1 MLGAML
7 GGLSPMK
14 ANMRTLK
21 SRRAMLD
28 TLMRHLDMVRLSAG
42 LTAIVL
48 AGCTGLISGP
58 ETGGGGNLTPEQQV
72 AANKFKTDA
81 YPTFNGTCSACH
93 AGTDP
98 ATAFLKATSIDG
110 MRQALL
116 AFDPQ
121 VVNLDAPESS
131 RVLTKGAHEGPSLDA
146 TQTAGILGWIQAE
159 KDAAATTTTT
169 VEITTDQIIPSLCT
183 GGVAGDVAGCSTGDP
198 THCCPVNQVGLDK
211 LGLVGAEID
220 FVAQPLSSD
229 LYISDLYLKASTD
242 GAYLEHPLFVSWP
255 TKGDPIPDSIDR
267 FFAVKMN
274 LATTTSPAVCPGPS
288 CDHIGAGAAAFIG
301 FAPSNKLSITF
312 KVLEAYHP
320 DATPPPAATGC
331 GTMGFASFLANAKP
345 NLQGCATQCHGG
357 SNQGAKNAMDLS
369 GLASTTDNNTC
380 LQVRSHV
387 NFQTV
392 AASGVLLAPQPG
404 STDTAHPFKLSTAST
419 PTIATFQSQLNTWIA
434 VETNG
439 N

>member
-7 GGLSPMK
+7 GGLTPMK

-42 LTAIVL
+42 LTFIVL

-58 ETGGGGNLTPEQQV
+58 ETGGSGNLTPEQQV

-81 YPTFNGTCSACH
+81 YPIFNTICSACH

-98 ATAFLKATSIDG
+98 ATAFVQATSIDG
-110 MRQALL
+110 MRKQLL
-116 AFDPQ
+116 GFDPQ

-131 RVLTKGAHEGPSLDA
+131 RVLTKGAHEGPALDA
-146 TQTAGILGWIQAE
+146 TQSAAILGWIQAE
-159 KDAAATTTTT
+159 KDAASTSTTT
-169 VEITTDQIIPSLCT
+169 VEITTDEIIPALCT

-211 LGLVGAEID
+211 LGLIGAEID

-229 LYISDLYLKASTD
+229 LYVSDLYLKASTD
-242 GAYLEHPLFVSWP
+242 GVYLEHPLFVSWP
-255 TKGDPIPDSIDR
+255 DKGDPIPDSIDR

-274 LATTTSPAVCPGPS
+274 LAMTTTPAVCPGSS

-301 FAPSNKLSITF
+301 FAPANKLSITF
-312 KVLEAYHP
+312 KVLEAFHP
-320 DATPPPAATGC
+320 DATPPPAPTGC
-331 GTMGFASFLANAKP
+331 GTMGFASFLTNVKP
-345 NLQGCATQCHGG
+345 NIQPCATMCHGG
-357 SNQGAKNAMDLS
+357 SNQGAKNALDMS

-392 AASGVLLAPQPG
+392 AASGILLAPQPG
-404 STDTAHPFKLSTAST
+404 SADTAHPFKLSTAST
-419 PTIATFQSQLNTWIA
+419 PTIANFQSQLNTWIA